1 MARTNQEAVTA
12 FGEILRFANV
22 PGSYNSQNNR
32 MAANDNRLM
41 IYFQGMKVYI
51 PDNFQPDTLLK
62 LLKTVI
68 FQKPPGSLACSNN
81 NPAVHH
87 SLLLQENP
95 PFLLF
100 PHPHIQ

>member
-12 FGEILRFANV
+12 FGEVLRSANV

-51 PDNFQPDTLLK
+51 P
-62 LLKTVI
+62 
-68 FQKPPGSLACSNN
+68 
-81 NPAVHH
+81 
-87 SLLLQENP
+87 
-95 PFLLF
+95 
-100 PHPHIQ
+100 

>member
-1 MARTNQEAVTA
+1 MARTNQKAVTA
-12 FGEILRFANV
+12 FGEVLRSANV

-62 LLKTVI
+62 FLQTLK
-68 FQKPPGSLACSNN
+68 KL
-81 NPAVHH
+81 
-87 SLLLQENP
+87 
-95 PFLLF
+95 
-100 PHPHIQ
+100 